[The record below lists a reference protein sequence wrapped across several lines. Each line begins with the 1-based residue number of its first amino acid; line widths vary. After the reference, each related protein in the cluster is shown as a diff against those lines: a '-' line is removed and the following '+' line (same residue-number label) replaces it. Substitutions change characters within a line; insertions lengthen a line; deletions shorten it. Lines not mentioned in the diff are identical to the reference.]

1 MESLRWEDFHP
12 RVLSSD
18 VLIQRIL
25 SDLKRIRIAMAKV
38 QLLFHLNQGSHLD
51 NGTQIFQPRYAMLS
65 RLNVGHKKYWLL
77 DLSFTC

>member
-18 VLIQRIL
+18 VLIQRKW

-38 QLLFHLNQGSHLD
+38 QLLFHSNQGSLK
-51 NGTQIFQPRYAMLS
+51 S
-65 RLNVGHKKYWLL
+65 
-77 DLSFTC
+77 